1 MLRGISVAAQGSAV
15 AGCHQRGCLDMLRQV
30 TIGRRFEFWGYPK
43 FSQIAVGIDTEVT
56 YRVILGL

>member
-1 MLRGISVAAQGSAV
+1 MPP
-15 AGCHQRGCLDMLRQV
+15 GCLDMLRQV

>member
-1 MLRGISVAAQGSAV
+1 M
-15 AGCHQRGCLDMLRQV
+15 
-30 TIGRRFEFWGYPK
+30 TYGYAYNYLCSLLESFARAIRTLSE